1 VGGEKCRVKW
11 SRVESGRAVE
21 GGLVFLGEGRG
32 TRPYVFVTFTPAE
45 TEEARVVSYEGDS
58 CAGLR

>member
-1 VGGEKCRVKW
+1 
-11 SRVESGRAVE
+11 
-21 GGLVFLGEGRG
+21 LGEGRG